1 MFTNLRTRLF
11 FYLGEFMP
19 TSKTKGSKI
28 KTSEKQKNLNEEKKM
43 ANLQRS
49 VCRDIL
55 DAAEVTKS
63 QVATEIVQGLAN
75 KMDQREIQE
84 LVRRISGT
92 VDTQASQLVDRVV
105 KATS

>member
-1 MFTNLRTRLF
+1 
-11 FYLGEFMP
+11 MP
-19 TSKTKGSKI
+19 TSKTRGSKT
-28 KTSEKQKNLNEEKKM
+28 KSSEKQKNLNEEKKM
-43 ANLQRS
+43 ASLQRD

-75 KMDQREIQE
+75 KMDQKEIQE